1 MLSKWCI
8 IRISIIR
15 GDRMADIKNKKI
27 QITISP
33 KTLEQLEKLAEE
45 KQLTKSVIIQL
56 AVEQYFQKECEKEN
70 NK

>member
-1 MLSKWCI
+1 
-8 IRISIIR
+8 
-15 GDRMADIKNKKI
+15 MADIKNKKI